1 VREGMRRRQDFTV
14 QVERRICHLQRTA
27 KVDTQG
33 LRNRWIE
40 ELDQLFGIATS
51 IAKGEVTKQQVDDK
65 LQSITPKER
74 QLWAQIAAN
83 IGMVMGN
90 ISKGYDERQ
99 FNEDLAELERQ
110 VDQVQKLLGGTEQ
123 AEGRSGTE

>member
-1 VREGMRRRQDFTV
+1 MRRRQDFTV